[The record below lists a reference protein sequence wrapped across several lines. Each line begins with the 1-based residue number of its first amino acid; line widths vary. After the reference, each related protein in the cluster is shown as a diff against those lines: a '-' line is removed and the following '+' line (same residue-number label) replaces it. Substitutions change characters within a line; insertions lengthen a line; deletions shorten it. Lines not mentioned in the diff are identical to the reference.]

1 MIIDTLNDILG
12 KRADPETAIKIKK
25 LITEEPE
32 VRGAYDLFINNYGP
46 DKNYASVHIE
56 LPDTMT
62 VEEVDILTRR
72 LQRKL
77 LNKMGVILTG
87 VGVYSYNTQN
97 DEIGN
102 IRNNIMEK
110 VKTLI
115 IGSGPAGYTAAIY
128 AGRAGLNPVLY
139 SGMQPG
145 GQLTITTEVENFP
158 GYPNGVDGTQMM
170 MDMKEQA
177 ARFGADLRD
186 GSISKVDFSSRPY
199 HLTDERGNE
208 IEADTVIIAT
218 GASAKYLGLAD
229 EEKYRGQGVSA
240 CATCDGF
247 FYRKRTVAVVGGGDT
262 ACEEAMY
269 LSGLAKKV
277 YMIVRKPY
285 LRASEIMQKRVK
297 EKENI
302 EILFETNT
310 LGLFGEN
317 GVEGAHLVRHMGE
330 ANEEKFDIAIDGFFL
345 AIGHKPNTDL
355 FKDFIDLD
363 EQGFIKV
370 VPGTA
375 STNLPG
381 IFAAGDV
388 ADPVYRQGIV
398 AAGSGAKA
406 AIEADRYLQQL

>member
-1 MIIDTLNDILG
+1 
-12 KRADPETAIKIKK
+12 
-25 LITEEPE
+25 
-32 VRGAYDLFINNYGP
+32 
-46 DKNYASVHIE
+46 
-56 LPDTMT
+56 
-62 VEEVDILTRR
+62 
-72 LQRKL
+72 
-77 LNKMGVILTG
+77 
-87 VGVYSYNTQN
+87 
-97 DEIGN
+97 
-102 IRNNIMEK
+102 MEQ

-128 AGRAGLNPVLY
+128 AGRADLKPVLY
-139 SGMQPG
+139 SGIQPG
-145 GQLTITTEVENFP
+145 GQLTTTTIVENFP
-158 GYPNGVDGTQMM
+158 GYPNGVDGNQMM
-170 MDMKEQA
+170 MDLKEQA
-177 ARFGADLRD
+177 SRFGADIRD
-186 GSISKVDFSSRPY
+186 GSISKVDFSKRPY
-199 HLTDERGNE
+199 HIVDERGNE
-208 IEADTVIIAT
+208 ILADTVIIAT

-269 LSGLAKKV
+269 LAGLAKKV

-285 LRASEIMQKRVK
+285 LRAAEIMQQRVK

-317 GVEGAHLVRHMGE
+317 GVEGAHLVKRKGE
-330 ANEEKFDIAIDGFFL
+330 SDEEEFDIAIDGFFL
-345 AIGHKPNTDL
+345 AIGHKPNTEM
-355 FKDFIDLD
+355 FKDYIDLD

-370 VPGTA
+370 VPGTT
-375 STNLPG
+375 STNVPG
-381 IFAAGDV
+381 VFAAGDV

>member
-1 MIIDTLNDILG
+1 
-12 KRADPETAIKIKK
+12 
-25 LITEEPE
+25 
-32 VRGAYDLFINNYGP
+32 
-46 DKNYASVHIE
+46 
-56 LPDTMT
+56 
-62 VEEVDILTRR
+62 
-72 LQRKL
+72 
-77 LNKMGVILTG
+77 
-87 VGVYSYNTQN
+87 
-97 DEIGN
+97 
-102 IRNNIMEK
+102 MEQ

-128 AGRAGLNPVLY
+128 AGRADLKPVLY
-139 SGMQPG
+139 SGIQPG
-145 GQLTITTEVENFP
+145 GQLTTTTIVENFP
-158 GYPNGVDGTQMM
+158 GYPNGVDGNQMM
-170 MDMKEQA
+170 MDLKEQA
-177 ARFGADLRD
+177 SRFGADIRD
-186 GSISKVDFSSRPY
+186 GSISKVDFSKRPY
-199 HLTDERGNE
+199 HIVDERGNE
-208 IEADTVIIAT
+208 ILADTVIIAT

-269 LSGLAKKV
+269 LAGLAKKV

-285 LRASEIMQKRVK
+285 LRAAEIMQQRVK

-317 GVEGAHLVRHMGE
+317 GVEGAHLVKRKGE
-330 ANEEKFDIAIDGFFL
+330 SDEEEFDIAIDGFFL
-345 AIGHKPNTDL
+345 AIGHKPNTEL
-355 FKDFIDLD
+355 FKDYIDLD
-363 EQGFIKV
+363 EQGFVKV
-370 VPGTA
+370 IPGTA
-375 STNLPG
+375 GTNVPG
-381 IFAAGDV
+381 VFAAGDV

>member
-1 MIIDTLNDILG
+1 
-12 KRADPETAIKIKK
+12 
-25 LITEEPE
+25 
-32 VRGAYDLFINNYGP
+32 
-46 DKNYASVHIE
+46 
-56 LPDTMT
+56 
-62 VEEVDILTRR
+62 
-72 LQRKL
+72 
-77 LNKMGVILTG
+77 
-87 VGVYSYNTQN
+87 
-97 DEIGN
+97 
-102 IRNNIMEK
+102 MEK

-128 AGRAGLNPVLY
+128 AGRADLKPVLY

-145 GQLTITTEVENFP
+145 GQLTITTVVENFP

-186 GSISKVDFSSRPY
+186 GSIEKVDFSSRPY

-218 GASAKYLGLAD
+218 GASAKYLGLPD

-262 ACEEAMY
+262 ACEEALY
-269 LSGLAKKV
+269 LAGLAKKV
-277 YMIVRKPY
+277 YLIVRKPF
-285 LRASEIMQKRVK
+285 LRAAEIMKKRVE

-302 EILFETNT
+302 EILYNTNT
-310 LGLFGEN
+310 IGLFGDD
-317 GVEGAHLVRHMGE
+317 GVQGAHLVKFKGE
-330 ANEEKFDIAIDGFFL
+330 DKEETFDVTIDGFFL

-355 FKDFIDLD
+355 FKDSLELD
-363 EQGFIKV
+363 EHGFIKV
-370 VPGTA
+370 CNNSTQ
-375 STNLPG
+375 TNLKG

-406 AIEADRYLQQL
+406 AIEADRFLQEVGEK